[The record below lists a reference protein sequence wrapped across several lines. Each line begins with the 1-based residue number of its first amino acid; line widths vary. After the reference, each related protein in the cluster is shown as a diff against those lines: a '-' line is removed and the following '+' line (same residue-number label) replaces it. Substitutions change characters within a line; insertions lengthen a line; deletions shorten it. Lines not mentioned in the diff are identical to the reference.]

1 MKKILISIVLASS
14 FILVSCNDGSSTNND
29 AYKQIN
35 ESFTSTGNTDSGI
48 EKAKISNDINY
59 EATEEIEEVSTGE
72 TATVT
77 SFGSGGTED
86 NGSGQ

>member
-14 FILVSCNDGSSTNND
+14 FILVSCNDWSSTNND

-35 ESFTSTGNTDSGI
+35 ESFTSTWNTDSWI

-59 EATEEIEEVSTGE
+59 EATEEIEEVSTWE

-77 SFGSGGTED
+77 SFWSGWTED
-86 NGSGQ
+86 NWSGQ